1 MQGAGAYCSGLPHS
15 LLHQNVGIVRT
26 DLHLES
32 AHSVLVTLLF
42 LLSYIFVFTVK
53 SYALPEQLVD
63 LLATVQCCFLA
74 DLTRF
79 SSKYVRL
86 SATVKHQQQKS
97 AITNRSHISMLHIG
111 VNPAGDAG
119 DVSPP
124 IFWLV
129 GTSMG
134 MSPPIFG
141 VAM

>member
-1 MQGAGAYCSGLPHS
+1 MKLDPM
-15 LLHQNVGIVRT
+15 
-26 DLHLES
+26 
-32 AHSVLVTLLF
+32 
-42 LLSYIFVFTVK
+42 TV
-53 SYALPEQLVD
+53 V
-63 LLATVQCCFLA
+63 
-74 DLTRF
+74 
-79 SSKYVRL
+79 
-86 SATVKHQQQKS
+86 
-97 AITNRSHISMLHIG
+97 IG

>member
-1 MQGAGAYCSGLPHS
+1 MGIDSTYLWLP
-15 LLHQNVGIVRT
+15 G
-26 DLHLES
+26 
-32 AHSVLVTLLF
+32 
-42 LLSYIFVFTVK
+42 
-53 SYALPEQLVD
+53 
-63 LLATVQCCFLA
+63 
-74 DLTRF
+74 
-79 SSKYVRL
+79 
-86 SATVKHQQQKS
+86 
-97 AITNRSHISMLHIG
+97 IG

>member
-1 MQGAGAYCSGLPHS
+1 
-15 LLHQNVGIVRT
+15 
-26 DLHLES
+26 
-32 AHSVLVTLLF
+32 
-42 LLSYIFVFTVK
+42 
-53 SYALPEQLVD
+53 
-63 LLATVQCCFLA
+63 VQ
-74 DLTRF
+74 
-79 SSKYVRL
+79 
-86 SATVKHQQQKS
+86 VKHIGCTLEVWHVHS
-97 AITNRSHISMLHIG
+97 YIG

>member
-1 MQGAGAYCSGLPHS
+1 MNS
-15 LLHQNVGIVRT
+15 VRT
-26 DLHLES
+26 MLDLSFFRLD
-32 AHSVLVTLLF
+32 ALALSVIATA
-42 LLSYIFVFTVK
+42 TW
-53 SYALPEQLVD
+53 
-63 LLATVQCCFLA
+63 LAGC
-74 DLTRF
+74 
-79 SSKYVRL
+79 
-86 SATVKHQQQKS
+86 
-97 AITNRSHISMLHIG
+97 IG